1 MSSKDI
7 RTQVLTFNQV
17 RQALQS
23 LPDYILPDGTR
34 EWSEQADDVGTPPT
48 SGNWA
53 LYFKSGGLFLRD
65 DLGNITG
72 PLVDA
77 VGSGGL
83 TSAYTDM
90 TDGTTTASAS
100 GGDTFKFRTANGMLT
115 IVVTSNDSTHG
126 DNALFTIVPSVIA
139 GAMDFIDI
147 SDTPSGYSGTAFQ
160 FLRVNE
166 NENAVEFEEFAL
178 DFLTKTASYTM
189 ANDDSVILADATAGA
204 MTITLPR
211 PDVTKRRVVT
221 VKKIDSTDN
230 VVTIAAV

>member
-1 MSSKDI
+1 MTTDI
-7 RTQVLTFNQV
+7 RTNVLTFDQV

-34 EWSEQADDVGTPPT
+34 EWSEQASDIGTPPT

-65 DLGNITG
+65 DLGDITG

-90 TDGTTTASAS
+90 TDGTTTASSS
-100 GGDTFKFRTANGMLT
+100 GADTFKFRTANGMLT
-115 IVVTSNDSTHG
+115 IVVGSNDATHG

-139 GAMDFIDI
+139 GAIDFIEI
-147 SDTPSGYSGTAFQ
+147 SDTPSSYSGQATK
-160 FLRVNE
+160 FLRVNDD
-166 NENAVEFEEFAL
+166 ENAVGFSELLL
-178 DFLTKTASYTM
+178 DPVVKTEDYAVQIT
-189 ANDDSVILADATAGA
+189 DDVILVDTTLQPV
-204 MTITLPR
+204 TITLLEPN
-211 PDVTKRRVVT
+211 TAKKKGFL
-221 VKKIDSTDN
+221 VKKINGGPND
-230 VVTIAAV
+230 VTVIVA

>member
-1 MSSKDI
+1 MSNKDI

-17 RQALQS
+17 RQALQA

-34 EWSEQADDVGTPPT
+34 EWSEQAADIGTPAT

-90 TDGTTTASAS
+90 TDGSTTASAS
-100 GGDTFKFRTANGMLT
+100 GGDTFKFRTASGMLT
-115 IVVTSNDSTHG
+115 IAVGSNDATHG

-139 GAMDFIDI
+139 GAMNFIDI
-147 SDTPSGYSGTAFQ
+147 SDTPSSYSGSQFQ
-160 FLRVNE
+160 FATVNE
-166 NENAVEFEEFAL
+166 GQDAIEFAEFSL
-178 DFLTKTASYTM
+178 DFLTKTASYAM
-189 ANDDSVILADATAGA
+189 ADDDSVILADASAGA

-211 PDVTKRRVVT
+211 PDVVKRRVVT
-221 VKKIDSTDN
+221 IKKIDSGNN

>member
-1 MSSKDI
+1 MTADI
-7 RTQVLTFNQV
+7 RTQVLTFDQV
-17 RQALQS
+17 RQALQA

-34 EWSEQADDVGTPPT
+34 EWSEQAADIGTPDT

-77 VGSGGL
+77 ATSGGL

-90 TDGTTTASAS
+90 TDGSTTASAS
-100 GGDTFKFRTANGMLT
+100 GGDTFKFRTANGMMT
-115 IVVTSNDSTHG
+115 VAVGSNDGTHG
-126 DNALFTIVPSVIA
+126 DNVLFTLVPSVIA

-147 SDTPSGYSGTAFQ
+147 SDTPSSYSGSQFQ
-160 FLRVNE
+160 FPTVNE
-166 NENAVEFEEFAL
+166 GENAIEFVEFSL
-178 DFLTKTASYTM
+178 DFLTKTASYLM
-189 ANDDSVILADATAGA
+189 ADDDSVILADAAAGA

-211 PDVTKRRVVT
+211 PDVTKRRVIT
-221 VKKIDSTDN
+221 IKKIDTTDN

>member
-1 MSSKDI
+1 MTVDI
-7 RTQVLTFNQV
+7 RTQVLTFDQV
-17 RQALQS
+17 RQALQA

-34 EWSEQADDVGTPPT
+34 EWSEQASDIGTPAT

-53 LYFKSGGLFLRD
+53 FYFKSGGLFLRD

-77 VGSGGL
+77 ASSGGL

-115 IVVTSNDSTHG
+115 IAVGSNDATHG

-139 GAMDFIDI
+139 GAMNFIEI
-147 SDTPSGYSGTAFQ
+147 SDTPSSYTGEQFQ
-160 FLRVNE
+160 FATVNE
-166 NENAVEFEEFAL
+166 AESAIEFSEFSL
-178 DFLTKTASYTM
+178 DFLTKTSSYSM
-189 ANDDSVILADATAGA
+189 GDDDSVILADASSGP
-204 MTITLPR
+204 MTIILPL
-211 PDVTKRRVVT
+211 PQNTKRRVV
-221 VKKIDSTDN
+221 VIKKIDNSSN
-230 VVTIAAV
+230 PVTISTL